1 MTTFSGHKDLIWG
14 QVVTPPAP
22 VLSGTT
28 LTVSVATAALLA
40 TVPLPFYATAAP
52 DATLPIHTNAEV
64 VEVTNVVGVTVT
76 FVRAQGGT
84 TAQAIAAGWQFF
96 AGVSSEWADEIEAA
110 INTIESTAIFS
121 GDAAGG
127 DLDGTYPNPTLDV
140 IGAGAGPIGD
150 GTNVPVVTVDTKG
163 RVTALTSAAISFPA
177 GAPANATYIVQ
188 TPDGTLSNEQALSA
202 LATGILKSTTG
213 TGVVSIA
220 GATDYVSPDLFDA
233 NTILKADSDNT
244 PTALTMGASTI
255 LARLAAGNIVAATP
269 AELRTLLALVI
280 GTNVE
285 AWDATLD
292 ALAAADWAANAIP
305 IGTGANTLAQTAF
318 AANTFPARSS
328 SGNLVAKTITDAG
341 LSLVD
346 DADAAAQLATLGL
359 SSPLPVQWS
368 YFGYGSS
375 AAALAASNGSYM
387 MGFYCYVP
395 TVVSKIAL
403 RIGTASGNI
412 CVGIYDDDGAAGI
425 PGTRLVTSG
434 SIACPTAGNI
444 SVSLGSTIT
453 LQPGKYYAA
462 FAADNGTV
470 TIYYQSNVGW
480 WTSSAGMALRY
491 SAASNFPLATTC
503 PSPSVSAG
511 TNDLWLLYPV
521 GT

>member
-1 MTTFSGHKDLIWG
+1 MTAFRVLRRLRDLLDVDTSSASAG
-14 QVVTPPAP
+14 DAL
-22 VLSGTT
+22 VLD
-28 LTVSVATAALLA
+28 V
-40 TVPLPFYATAAP
+40 
-52 DATLPIHTNAEV
+52 D
-64 VEVTNVVGVTVT
+64 GVTWVPGT
-76 FVRAQGGT
+76 SGGGG
-84 TAQAIAAGWQFF
+84 AP
-96 AGVSSEWADEIEAA
+96 
-110 INTIESTAIFS
+110 S
-121 GDAAGG
+121 GAAGG
-127 DLDGTYPNPTLDV
+127 VLGGTYPNPSFAADMATQAELDAHV
-140 IGAGAGPIGD
+140 NDATAAHAASAISNTPAGSIAS
-150 GTNVPVVTVDTKG
+150 TTVQ
-163 RVTALTSAAISFPA
+163 AAI
-177 GAPANATYIVQ
+177 
-188 TPDGTLSNEQALSA
+188 DE
-202 LATGILKSTTG
+202 LASDVG
-213 TGVVSIA
+213 SIP
-220 GATDYVSPDLFDA
+220 TDYVAKALFDA